1 MLNFIRIAKIVA
13 LLAFVLPWVAVS
25 CQGVDLAT
33 ASGVELIQ
41 GTMTTNPQA
50 SEQMAGRFGGMG
62 DLSVTDSGAQD
73 TPDTPDLGMNYFA
86 LATALVIVVGLALTF
101 IGAAKTAARNAIVTS
116 LLGAALAFGAV
127 WQFKESVK
135 AESAR
140 ENPQASA
147 TDNPFGDMDGMGQD
161 IIGSLLQERIG
172 YWIVLGALLAA
183 AGAGGLMLAGAG
195 SAAARPTDTPAG

>member
-73 TPDTPDLGMNYFA
+73 TPDLGMNYFA

-101 IGAAKTAARNAIVTS
+101 IGAAKTAARNAVVTS

-127 WQFKESVK
+127 WQFKEGVK

-147 TDNPFGDMDGMGQD
+147 TDNPLPPILTKKPKLVFRFRYLPM
-161 IIGSLLQERIG
+161 RF
-172 YWIVLGALLAA
+172 LAQFE
-183 AGAGGLMLAGAG
+183 
-195 SAAARPTDTPAG
+195 